1 MSKERR
7 IQHEFEGEQLESVF
21 VGRRD
26 EAARPA
32 VILIPTVMGVS
43 DLEIGFGR
51 QLVELGYNAL
61 VADIFGKKFHGA
73 ERDVCFG
80 EMNRLRSDRAA
91 LRRRLQHVLD
101 LASGLDEVSANQI
114 VVAGYCFGGQ
124 CALDLAR
131 SGANFAAAVSFHGLF
146 DPPGL
151 PEETISAK
159 VVAFHG
165 WDDPMVPPDK
175 VVALGQELTR
185 AGADWQIH
193 AYGHVG
199 HGFTNPHA
207 SDLQID
213 GVAYNALAAERS
225 WTSFINLLEELFGGH
240 DH

>member
-7 IQHEFEGEQLESVF
+7 IEHEFESEQLESVF

-151 PEETISAK
+151 PEEKISAK

>member
-1 MSKERR
+1 MSSERR
-7 IQHEFEGEQLESVF
+7 VPHEFEGENLESVF

-26 EAARPA
+26 AAPRPA

-61 VADIFGKKFHGA
+61 VADLFGKEFHGA
-73 ERDVCFG
+73 PRDTCFG
-80 EMNRLRSDRAA
+80 EMTRLRGDRAA
-91 LRRRLQHVLD
+91 LRRRLQHVLQVARD
-101 LASGLDEVSANQI
+101 IDEVNNDQI

-131 SGANFAAAVSFHGLF
+131 SGADVAAAVSFHGLF

-151 PEETISAK
+151 PKEKISAK
-159 VVAFHG
+159 VVCFHG
-165 WDDPMVPPDK
+165 WDDPMVPPDA
-175 VVALGQELTR
+175 VVALGQELTE
-185 AGADWQIH
+185 AGSDWQIH

-199 HGFTNPHA
+199 HGFTNPKA
-207 SDLQID
+207 SELQID

-225 WTSFINLLEELFGGH
+225 WTSFINLLEELFG
-240 DH
+240 